1 MMSGELLKLA
11 AARIMWNRMK
21 IAQALYNQA
30 TNMANNRNA
39 MNTPDVSMNPGLN
52 ALGNSWNNFAG
63 GVGNLWSGIGGVLGG
78 GPSGQGMANMMSGAT
93 ANSSSKAM
101 GIKPARPSKP
111 KF

>member
-52 ALGNSWNNFAG
+52 ALGNSWNNFTN
-63 GVGNLWSGIGGVLGG
+63 GVGSLWSGVGGALGG
-78 GPSGQGMANMMSGAT
+78 GPKSQGMANVMGGSASNAT
-93 ANSSSKAM
+93 TKAT
-101 GIKPARPSKP
+101 GIKPIAPGKV
-111 KF
+111 K